1 MMSHDSTG
9 KHGFLLYSK
18 LIAIYVALGVSII
31 LAFLYFCNLLRHNAN
46 LAASSELTLKIAR
59 TAYRYSHASIQF
71 VCGRHDLQLGYT
83 LEPGECRYED
93 VEYKMRFEVNSAG
106 LRDDED
112 SLANPEIVILGDS
125 HALGLG
131 VSHDGVFAARIEAGT
146 GLKVLNTGASSYG
159 TAREMMLFRRLN
171 IDSADIIIIQ
181 YCRND
186 FEENKKY
193 FELGGQLNVMSQ
205 DKYENIASIDKERH
219 RSFVQP
225 GIGVLTRVVEKTTEM
240 VDSFVSEKHDE
251 IDEVEA
257 FRYVLE
263 QNKDLMEGKKII
275 ITEINGHNR
284 YDNLFI
290 SRAKHSLYDLDID
303 LHFIDV
309 SQFLTDQDYF
319 VLDNHMTAD
328 GHRKVAKA
336 ILDVIREQ

>member
-1 MMSHDSTG
+1 MPQDSTG

-18 LIAIYVALGVSII
+18 LITIYVALGVSII
-31 LAFLYFCNLLRHNAN
+31 LAFLYFSNLVRHNAD

-59 TAYRYSHASIQF
+59 TAYRSSHASIQF
-71 VCGRHDLQLGYT
+71 VCGRHDLQLGY
-83 LEPGECRYED
+83 LLNPGECRYED

-112 SLANPEIVILGDS
+112 SLANPDIVILGDS

-131 VSHDGVFAARIEAGT
+131 VSQDEIFAGRIEAES
-146 GLKVLNTGASSYG
+146 GLKVLNAGVSSYG
-159 TAREMMLFRRLN
+159 TVREMMLFRRLN
-171 IDSADIIIIQ
+171 IDSADIVIIQ

-186 FEENKKY
+186 FKENQKY
-193 FELGGQLNVMSQ
+193 ISLGGQLNVMSQ
-205 DKYENIASIDKERH
+205 DKYDNIARIDKEHH

-225 GIGVLTRVVEKTTEM
+225 GIGVLTRAVEKATEVM
-240 VDSFVSEKHDE
+240 ASFVSEQHDE

-257 FRYVLE
+257 FKYVME

-290 SRAKHSLYDLDID
+290 SKVKQSLDDLGLD

-328 GHRKVAKA
+328 GHRKVATA
-336 ILDVIREQ
+336 ILDVIRAQ